1 MSTKKQPPKGNYPL
15 ESQSPVEGDFLQV
28 IAQGE
33 FLIFI
38 DGEFRGP
45 YSPAVRRVV
54 IKLGKKELNIL
65 VKSKEPVSLRQWYS
79 GEDLDPVPVE
89 VPIHRQQ
96 TLHEMVRDLIRYES
110 LRAHEEGD
118 MTFEEFDDLGDEREF
133 EDDFPP
139 SPFEVSD
146 MQEDAE
152 WLKPSAQ
159 SAPNPS
165 GSPSEPHQK
174 QPPEPVEDTPPP
186 S

>member
-1 MSTKKQPPKGNYPL
+1 MSTKKLPPKGNYPL

-54 IKLGKKELNIL
+54 VKLGKNERDIL
-65 VKSKEPVSLRQWYS
+65 VKSKEPVTLRQWHS
-79 GEDLDPVPVE
+79 GEDLDPVPTE

-96 TLHEMVRDLIRYES
+96 TLHEMVRDLVRYES
-110 LRAHEEGD
+110 LRAREEGE
-118 MTFEEFDDLGDEREF
+118 MTFEEFDDLGDESEF

-152 WLKPSAQ
+152 YLRPSAQ
-159 SAPNPS
+159 SAQTK
-165 GSPSEPHQK
+165 GSPHEPQSQK
-174 QPPEPVEDTPPP
+174 PPQDPVEEHPP